1 MRAWRVSSSPPDGM
15 VVSGMACAGA
25 PLYFTKGRSDHH
37 VHPIRAVIAIN
48 TDHSPRRH
56 AARVFRTRGGCR

>member
-1 MRAWRVSSSPPDGM
+1 M
-15 VVSGMACAGA
+15 VVSVSASDGA

-48 TDHSPRRH
+48 SDHSPRRH